1 MAVKKKREDATS
13 MAAKQREIA
22 VSEFFAK
29 NRHLL
34 GFDNPTKALL
44 TTVREAVDNA
54 LDACEEAEILPSVEV
69 RIEEVKEGRYVLT
82 ITDNG
87 PGILKSTAGKVFGQL
102 LYGSKFHRLK
112 QSRGQQGI
120 GISAAVMYGQMT
132 TGQPSKVTSKC
143 GKGKDA
149 YWMDI
154 QIDTLKNR
162 SKIVSEGVDETDF
175 WMRDSGT
182 SIAIVLEGSYKGG
195 KHSVDSYLRQTA
207 LANPHCNLRFVDPK
221 GRIYEYPRVVEELP
235 VEAKEIK
242 PHPHG
247 IELGTL
253 MRMLQDA
260 RGESVAG
267 FLHENFCRV
276 STKVAGQI
284 CEIAGVSS
292 KMPATK
298 AGQTEVEGLYKSIQ
312 DTKLM
317 APPTNCLSPIGEEAI
332 AKGLYWLF
340 VEAQREKATA
350 KKLRAEAELDG
361 VTLTEKAELLKRA
374 EEESATP
381 EGETA
386 EAALAD
392 AAANGAAA
400 GPVVKEEEERPMTP
414 AEMIAKI
421 ELGEEGAMFS
431 EEEGYFVT
439 ACTRPPAVYR
449 GNPFQVEV
457 GLFWGKG
464 LPADELASVYRF
476 ANRVPLQYQ
485 ASACAM
491 SKAVVSAPWRS
502 YQVQQSKGAFPTGPL
517 VLMVHI
523 ASGWVPYTSESKEAI
538 APYDE
543 ILQELRK
550 AVMECGRRLQRFLKR
565 KKRELDEEKKR
576 SYIIKY
582 MDPIGDALQE
592 ILGFSDDAKAATM
605 ADLKVILEESREN
618 KPTAKARI
626 KKKAAAKKKEDE
638 KADAAERAEEH
649 AATTT
654 VNNPA
659 EEAAKGKSKA
669 KKEAQLTLGLD
680 APDENKSSTKSPKGS
695 AA

>member
-1 MAVKKKREDATS
+1 MAAAKKKKEDAQS

-54 LDACEEAEILPSVEV
+54 LDACEEAEILPAIEVE
-69 RIEEVKEGRYVLT
+69 ISEVQEARYVIT

-87 PGILKSTAGKVFGQL
+87 PGILKPQLGKIFGQL

-132 TGQPSKVTSKC
+132 TGRPARVISKT
-143 GKGKDA
+143 GKGRPA
-149 YWMDI
+149 YQLDI

-162 SKIVSEGVDETDF
+162 SKTVNESTCEDEKWADRT
-175 WMRDSGT
+175 SGT
-182 SIAIVLEGSYKGG
+182 SIAITLEGSYKGG
-195 KHSVDSYLRQTA
+195 KHSVDAYLRQTA
-207 LANPHCNLRFVDPK
+207 LANPHAELTFIDPK
-221 GRIYEYPRVVEELP
+221 GRRFHYPRVVEELP

-260 RGESVAG
+260 RGQTVSA
-267 FLHENFCRV
+267 FLRDSFSRV
-276 STKVAGQI
+276 SANTASDI
-284 CEIAGVSS
+284 CKTAEISS
-292 KMPATK
+292 RMPATT
-298 AGQTEVEGLYKSIQ
+298 AGQTETEALYKAIQ

-332 AKGLYWLF
+332 VKGLYWLF
-340 VEAQREKATA
+340 VEAQREKQAA
-350 KKLRAEAELDG
+350 KELREAARLDG
-361 VTLTEKAELLKRA
+361 ITVEEKAELLKQA
-374 EEESATP
+374 EAESAAP
-381 EGETA
+381 DAETA
-386 EAALAD
+386 EAAQAD
-392 AAANGAAA
+392 A
-400 GPVVKEEEERPMTP
+400 EERQEQEAHLTP
-414 AEMIAKI
+414 AEVIKKI
-421 ELGEEGAMFS
+421 ELGDEDALFS

-439 ACTRPPAVYR
+439 ACTRPPNVYR

-464 LPADELASVYRF
+464 LPADELASVFRF

-491 SKAVVSAPWRS
+491 SKSVVSAPWRS

-543 ILQELRK
+543 ILQELRR

-565 KKRELDEEKKR
+565 KKREADEAKKR
-576 SYIIKY
+576 SYISKY
-582 MDPIGDALQE
+582 MNPIGEALQD
-592 ILGFSDDAKAATM
+592 ILGFSDEAKEQTLAG
-605 ADLKVILEESREN
+605 LKVILEESRE
-618 KPTAKARI
+618 KQPTPKKKKKAVAKKSEADEPTAKEDDDQKAKTSAKDDKAQLDLLGNDDEKAKKKTAKKAT
-626 KKKAAAKKKEDE
+626 KKKATKK
-638 KADAAERAEEH
+638 
-649 AATTT
+649 
-654 VNNPA
+654 
-659 EEAAKGKSKA
+659 
-669 KKEAQLTLGLD
+669 
-680 APDENKSSTKSPKGS
+680 S
-695 AA
+695 A